1 MRRQVLVESRDAPA
15 ITRTPTG
22 IPNQMRVPERRLEGL
37 GTRARGMAKARGTSK
52 ARGTAR
58 GTEQEGRPEWEGGL
72 GRGRGQGDVDC
83 GRDTRGQGMAGDA
96 TRLGKKKDSNTKNQP
111 WECLQGHATSHATL
125 FDFQFFSLA
134 LALRPSPPLPHVK
147 CESEGTFFAHAH
159 AWAV

>member
-1 MRRQVLVESRDAPA
+1 MLVESRDAPA

-52 ARGTAR
+52 ARGMAR

-72 GRGRGQGDVDC
+72 GRGRGDVDC
-83 GRDTRGQGMAGDA
+83 GWDTRGQGMAGDA

-134 LALRPSPPLPHVK
+134 LALHPSPPLPHVK